1 MHWVN
6 RSTIVAFGKLA
17 HRAACSHGSRPR
29 RARTERTV
37 STEPFVS
44 VPTSAKRNVLRPDF
58 SSAKTSD
65 VLMVGLLHPSAE
77 GSAGYKPW
85 HGNATTASTGI
96 PLNQSFKGRRLL

>member
-1 MHWVN
+1 MHWGS
-6 RSTIVAFGKLA
+6 RSTIVAFGRSA
-17 HRAACSHGSRPR
+17 QRAASSHGSRPR

-65 VLMVGLLHPSAE
+65 LLIAGLLHPSAE
-77 GSAGYKPW
+77 GSAGHKPW
-85 HGNATTASTGI
+85 HDNATTASAVTARSILPGAAVA
-96 PLNQSFKGRRLL
+96 